1 LKTWNPASDLAPL
14 LKTMTSPPVQPI
26 QPTSAAIDPPIKPK
40 RTAWAWLLAT
50 FFGAG
55 YWRPGP
61 GTAGSLAAAAIW
73 LAMGK
78 IAGHHLSMEAFSLV
92 TLAAALALLII
103 GIPAATIV
111 ARESGRK
118 DPQIVVAD
126 EAVGQWI
133 ALFAAPVQWSYA
145 LLGLILFRIFD
156 VWKPFPIRKIEHLPE
171 GWGIMFDD
179 VAAGIYAMAILQLI
193 RLWVS

>member
-1 LKTWNPASDLAPL
+1 MTDPQDRPVPAIAPE
-14 LKTMTSPPVQPI
+14 
-26 QPTSAAIDPPIKPK
+26 SALPLKPK
-40 RTAWAWLLAT
+40 RTSWAWWIAT

-73 LAMGK
+73 LALGK
-78 IAGHHLSMEAFSLV
+78 IVGHHLSMQAFSGV
-92 TLAAALALLII
+92 TMVAALVLLLI
-103 GIPAATIV
+103 GTPAATIV

-118 DPQIVVAD
+118 DPQFVVVD

-171 GWGIMFDD
+171 GWGILFDD
-179 VAAGIYAMAILQLI
+179 VAAGIYAMAIIQLI
-193 RLWVS
+193 RLWVA

>member
-1 LKTWNPASDLAPL
+1 MTNPQDQS
-14 LKTMTSPPVQPI
+14 VQPGSLN
-26 QPTSAAIDPPIKPK
+26 TDPPFKPR
-40 RTAWAWLLAT
+40 RTTWAWVIAT

-73 LAMGK
+73 LAVGK
-78 IAGHHLSMEAFSLV
+78 IAGHHLSMLAFSWL
-92 TLAAALALLII
+92 TATAALGFLAV

-118 DPQIVVAD
+118 DPQFVVAD

-133 ALFAAPVQWSYA
+133 TLFAAPVQWSYA
-145 LLGLILFRIFD
+145 LLALILFRIFD

-179 VAAGIYAMAILQLI
+179 VAAGVYAMATVQLI
-193 RLWVS
+193 RHWVS